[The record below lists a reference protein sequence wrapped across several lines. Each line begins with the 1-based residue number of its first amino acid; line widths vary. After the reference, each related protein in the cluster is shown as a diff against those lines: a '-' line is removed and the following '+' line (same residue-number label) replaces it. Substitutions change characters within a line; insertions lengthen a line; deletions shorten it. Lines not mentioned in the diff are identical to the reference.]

1 MRETGKYWTRKKAS
15 QLQIEITLKGSTEKK
30 KNENIVIQTLAL
42 ESDIKF

>member
-30 KNENIVIQTLAL
+30 KKREYSNTDFGLR
-42 ESDIKF
+42 K